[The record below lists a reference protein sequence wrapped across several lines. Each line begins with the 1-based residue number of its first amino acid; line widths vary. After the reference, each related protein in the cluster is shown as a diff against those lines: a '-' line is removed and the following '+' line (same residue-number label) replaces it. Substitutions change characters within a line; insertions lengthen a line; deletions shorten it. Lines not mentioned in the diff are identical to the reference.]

1 MGFDEKEVAFAM
13 NQTKLFEKK
22 IIIEITTS
30 ALPEINYL
38 NILLQ
43 AQITTEKING
53 GYKTTFKY
61 ISEENKGE
69 WISDTSDTQEKT
81 AVGGVWANKSEGLYK
96 FLPATSKDDL
106 GRNISTQIKDF
117 LI

>member
-1 MGFDEKEVAFAM
+1 MWIRNIEREPQYSFWLPTHKGKFYPDFVV
-13 NQTKLFEKK
+13 KL
-22 IIIEITTS
+22 
-30 ALPEINYL
+30 
-38 NILLQ
+38 
-43 AQITTEKING
+43 ING
-53 GYKTTFKY
+53 TYAVIEY
-61 ISEENKGE
+61 KGE